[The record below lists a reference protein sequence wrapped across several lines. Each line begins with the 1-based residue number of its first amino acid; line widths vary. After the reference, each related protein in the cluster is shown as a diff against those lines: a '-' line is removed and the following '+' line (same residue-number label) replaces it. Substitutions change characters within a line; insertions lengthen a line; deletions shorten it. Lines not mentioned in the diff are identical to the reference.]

1 MNAIDKAAKLRV
13 PIERIAA
20 ASEKI
25 STISTPV
32 VRLARTLEEIGR
44 SSAPILS
51 TGNNKSTRLGRARRQ
66 KLDRSHDPGR
76 PL

>member
-1 MNAIDKAAKLRV
+1 MNAIDKAAKIRV

-20 ASEKI
+20 ATEEI
-25 STISTPV
+25 SRISRPV
-32 VRLARTLEEIGR
+32 ERLARALEQAGSNSAAGVHKATQRTRPGR
-44 SSAPILS
+44 
-51 TGNNKSTRLGRARRQ
+51 TKRQ